1 MQTKHSL
8 SGLFLLLVVSLCS
21 VAFAADL
28 SLADAKQQGLVGEQY
43 DGYLAAVA
51 SAPAPAVRA
60 LVSDINAKRR
70 AEYERIA
77 QTNNLALADVE
88 ALAGKKAIE
97 KTAGG
102 GYVKLQGQDWQR
114 K

>member
-1 MQTKHSL
+1 MQTKQTL
-8 SGLFLLLVVSLCS
+8 QRFFLLLVVSLCGI
-21 VAFAADL
+21 AYAAGL

-43 DGYLAAVA
+43 DGYLAAVGSA
-51 SAPAPAVRA
+51 SPAVRA
-60 LVSDINAKRR
+60 LVNDVNAKRR

-77 QTNNLALADVE
+77 QANNLALADVE
-88 ALAGKKAIE
+88 ALAGKKSIE
-97 KTAGG
+97 KTASG

>member
-1 MQTKHSL
+1 MHTRQTL
-8 SGLFLLLVVSLCS
+8 QGFFLLLVMSLCG
-21 VAFAADL
+21 VAAAADPL
-28 SLADAKQQGLVGEQY
+28 LDDAKRQGLVGEQY

-51 SAPAPAVRA
+51 SAPTPAVRA
-60 LVSDINAKRR
+60 LVNEVNGKRR

-77 QTNNLALADVE
+77 QANNLARSDVE

-97 KTAGG
+97 KTASG